1 MADRWESI
9 ITDDTLHCIICGRDA
24 VQHHAI
30 SGTSGRQLSDRDKLT
45 IPLCPKHHNMDSKE
59 SVHLN
64 PVISKWSKMVGQL
77 AWELEMV
84 STGQAKDKNEARNKF
99 RSRYGKSLL

>member
-1 MADRWESI
+1 MADWESI
-9 ITDDTLHCIICGRDA
+9 ITNDTAHCIICGREA

-30 SGTSGRQLSDRDKLT
+30 SGTSGRQLADADKLT
-45 IPLCPKHHNMDSKE
+45 IPLCPIHHNMDSKE

-64 PVISKWSKMVGQL
+64 PAIARWSKIVGQL

-84 STGQAKDKNEARNKF
+84 STGQAKNKDEALQKF
-99 RSRYGKSLL
+99 RKRYGKSFM